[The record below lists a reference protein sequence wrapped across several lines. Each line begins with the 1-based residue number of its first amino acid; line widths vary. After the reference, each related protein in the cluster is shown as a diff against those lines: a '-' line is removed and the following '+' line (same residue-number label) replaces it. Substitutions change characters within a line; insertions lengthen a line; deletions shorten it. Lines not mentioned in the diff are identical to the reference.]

1 MKFWLFIC
9 FEAVF
14 FPILYFINE
23 VRNRISSQVHGSV
36 KIGNTPIVPIDSLVF
51 EIHEWAGYPLERTK
65 QIKSNTVFNCG
76 LRNQIESM
84 NDFDQLNRGKR
95 MATYHLTVS
104 DYSNS
109 FQELIANEKLPI
121 SNFNLH
127 KISNQGM
134 DLAGYAY
141 VVKNKIS
148 AKSNELVFLV
158 NSSVS
163 GNYANQLNDYILA
176 FERNP
181 NLGLLGVSYC
191 TTINQSLIKNN
202 FNPHLQSFFLVG
214 RSSVLHELVKKNG
227 EIFPGEF
234 ETNKYAII
242 RFGEAQLT
250 STVMN
255 LGYDVGV
262 VEPNGELVIFPQV
275 KGFDNGYNAWKLLFG
290 DRRLTNGAPNQVHKL
305 KLD

>member
-1 MKFWLFIC
+1 MKFWVFIC

-23 VRNRISSQVHGSV
+23 VRNRLSSKVQRDIKFGDSH
-36 KIGNTPIVPIDSLVF
+36 NEPIDSLVF
-51 EIHEWAGYPLERTK
+51 EVHEWAGYPLERTK
-65 QIKSNTVFNCG
+65 QIKSNAVFNCG

-84 NDFDQLNRGKR
+84 NDFEQLNRGKR
-95 MATYHLTVS
+95 KTTFHLTVS

-109 FQELIANEKLPI
+109 FQGLIANEKLPI
-121 SNFNLH
+121 SKFHVH

-134 DLAGYAY
+134 DLGGYAY
-141 VVKNKIS
+141 VIKNKIS
-148 AKSNELVFLV
+148 AKSNELVFLI

-163 GNYANQLNDYILA
+163 GNYANKLNDYILA

-191 TTINQSLIKNN
+191 TIINQSLIKNN

-214 RSSVLHELVKKNG
+214 RSNVLRELVKKNG
-227 EIFPGEF
+227 EVFPGEF

-242 RFGEAQLT
+242 RFGEAQIT
-250 STVMN
+250 SKVMD

-262 VEPNGELVIFPQV
+262 VEPNGELVIFPKV
-275 KGFDNGYNAWKLLFG
+275 KGVDNGYNAWKLPFG
-290 DRRLTNGAPNQVHKL
+290 DRRITNGAPNQVHKL